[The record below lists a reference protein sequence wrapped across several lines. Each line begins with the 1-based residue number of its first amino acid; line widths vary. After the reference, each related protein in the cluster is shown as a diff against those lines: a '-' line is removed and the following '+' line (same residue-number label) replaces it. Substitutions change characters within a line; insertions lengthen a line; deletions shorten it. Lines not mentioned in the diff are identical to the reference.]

1 MPGFV
6 PLEDTLLAQAT
17 ITGPDIKGILSRHHH
32 IRWRNETPLTP
43 PRLIRSDTPDV
54 RYGGKL

>member
-32 IRWRNETPLTP
+32 IRWR
-43 PRLIRSDTPDV
+43 SDSSSLLHHTLN
-54 RYGGKL
+54 KE